1 MALEDAARNSIRFDD
16 QVAIV
21 TGAGGGLGRAYARA
35 LADRGARVVVND
47 LGCARDGTGH
57 ASAPADAVVAEIRAA
72 GGQAIGN
79 YDSVATP
86 DGGERIVQTA
96 LQSFGRVDILINN
109 AGIIRDKT
117 FPKLT
122 PEMWEAVLSVHLNGA
137 YYVTHPAFLAM
148 REQNYGRIVF
158 TTSSAGLFGN
168 FGQTNYGAAKMGL
181 VGFMNGLKL
190 EGERHNIQVNCV
202 APLAFTRINEE
213 IIPEG
218 LQGSLKPECVA
229 PLVLYL
235 CARECPVSGGIYN
248 AAMGYFSRTVL
259 VTSPAIQLGVN
270 GQIPTVEE
278 IQQKWDQIDV
288 VGDQMFN
295 DAVSALFAM
304 TPPEQDEGK
313 GS

>member
-1 MALEDAARNSIRFDD
+1 
-16 QVAIV
+16 
-21 TGAGGGLGRAYARA
+21 
-35 LADRGARVVVND
+35 
-47 LGCARDGTGH
+47 
-57 ASAPADAVVAEIRAA
+57 
-72 GGQAIGN
+72 
-79 YDSVATP
+79 
-86 DGGERIVQTA
+86 
-96 LQSFGRVDILINN
+96 
-109 AGIIRDKT
+109 
-117 FPKLT
+117 
-122 PEMWEAVLSVHLNGA
+122 
-137 YYVTHPAFLAM
+137 
-148 REQNYGRIVF
+148 
-158 TTSSAGLFGN
+158 
-168 FGQTNYGAAKMGL
+168 
-181 VGFMNGLKL
+181 
-190 EGERHNIQVNCV
+190 
-202 APLAFTRINEE
+202 
-213 IIPEG
+213 

>member
-1 MALEDAARNSIRFDD
+1 MSLNDVNLISFDD

-21 TGAGGGLGRAYARA
+21 TGAGGGLGRAYALA
-35 LADRGARVVVND
+35 LAERGARVVVND
-47 LGCARDGTGH
+47 LGCARDGTGDAH
-57 ASAPADAVVAEIRAA
+57 DSADVIAAEIRAV
-72 GGQAIGN
+72 GGQAVAN

-86 DGGERIVQTA
+86 EGGAQIVQTA
-96 LQSFGRVDILINN
+96 LESFGRADILINN

-122 PEMWEAVLSVHLNGA
+122 PEMWAEIIAVHLSGA

-181 VGFMNGLKL
+181 VRFMNCLKL

-213 IIPEG
+213 IIPEN
-218 LQGSLKPECVA
+218 LQASLKPECVA

-235 CARECPVSGGIYN
+235 CARECSVSGNIYN
-248 AAMGYFSRTVL
+248 AAMGYFSRTAL
-259 VTSPAIQLGVN
+259 VTSPAVQVSAP
-270 GQIPTVEE
+270 GQVPTIEE
-278 IQQKWDQIDV
+278 IHQQWNHIDV
-288 VGDQMFN
+288 VGDQVFN

-304 TPPEQDEGK
+304 TPQDEESG
-313 GS
+313 

>member
-1 MALEDAARNSIRFDD
+1 MTLNDASLIRFDD

-35 LADRGARVVVND
+35 LAERGARVVVND
-47 LGCARDGTGH
+47 LGCARDGTGT
-57 ASAPADAVVAEIRAA
+57 ARAAADAVVAEICAA
-72 GGQAIGN
+72 GGQAVAS

-86 DGGERIVQTA
+86 DGGARIVQAA
-96 LQSFGRVDILINN
+96 LESFGRVDILINN

-117 FPKLT
+117 FPKMT
-122 PEMWEAVLSVHLNGA
+122 PEMWTQVIAVHLTGA
-137 YYVTHPAFLAM
+137 YHVTHPAFLAM

-213 IIPEG
+213 IIPAN
-218 LQGSLKPECVA
+218 LQAALKPEFVA

-235 CARECPVSGGIYN
+235 CARECSATGGIYN
-248 AAMGYFSRTVL
+248 AAMGFFSRTAL
-259 VTSPAIQLGVN
+259 VTSSPVQVGAPDQM
-270 GQIPTVEE
+270 PTLEE
-278 IQQKWDQIDV
+278 IHRQWNSLNAI
-288 VGDQMFN
+288 GDQVFN

-304 TPPEQDEGK
+304 TPQDEE
-313 GS
+313 SI

>member
-1 MALEDAARNSIRFDD
+1 MSLNDVTPIRFDD

-21 TGAGGGLGRAYARA
+21 TGAGGGLGHAYALA
-35 LADRGARVVVND
+35 LAERGARVVVND
-47 LGCARDGTGH
+47 LGCARDGAGNVP
-57 ASAPADAVVAEIRAA
+57 APADAVVAEIRAA
-72 GGQAIGN
+72 GGQAVAN

-86 DGGERIVQTA
+86 EGGAHIVQTA

-122 PEMWEAVLSVHLNGA
+122 PEMWAEVIAVHLSGA

-168 FGQTNYGAAKMGL
+168 FGQTNYGAAKMGI
-181 VGFMNGLKL
+181 VGFMNCLKL
-190 EGERHNIQVNCV
+190 ESERYNILVNCV

-213 IIPEG
+213 IIPEE
-218 LQGSLKPECVA
+218 LQASLKPEYVA

-235 CARECPVSGGIYN
+235 CARECSVSGGIYN
-248 AAMGYFSRTVL
+248 AAMGYFSHTAL
-259 VTSPAIQLGVN
+259 VTSPAVQISAR
-270 GQIPTVEE
+270 GQIPTIEE
-278 IQQKWDQIDV
+278 IQQQWNQIDM
-288 VGDQMFN
+288 VGNQVFN
-295 DAVSALFAM
+295 DAVSALFAL
-304 TPPEQDEGK
+304 TPQEESK
-313 GS
+313 ESE

>member
-1 MALEDAARNSIRFDD
+1 MSLNNVTPIRFDD

-35 LADRGARVVVND
+35 LAERGARVVVND
-47 LGCARDGTGH
+47 LGCARDGAGN
-57 ASAPADAVVAEIRAA
+57 APAPADAIVAEIRAA
-72 GGQAIGN
+72 GGQAVAN

-86 DGGERIVQTA
+86 KGGALIVQTA
-96 LQSFGRVDILINN
+96 RQSFGRVDILINN

-117 FPKLT
+117 LPKLT
-122 PEMWEAVLSVHLNGA
+122 PEMWAEVIAVHLSGA
-137 YYVTHPAFLAM
+137 YYVTHPTFLAM

-181 VGFMNGLKL
+181 VGFMNCLKL
-190 EGERHNIQVNCV
+190 EGERFNIQVNCV

-213 IIPEG
+213 IIPEN
-218 LQGSLKPECVA
+218 LQASLKPEYVA

-235 CARECPVSGGIYN
+235 CARECSVSGSIYN
-248 AAMGYFSRTVL
+248 AAMGYFSRTAL
-259 VTSPAIQLGVN
+259 VTSPAVQVSAR

-278 IQQKWDQIDV
+278 IHQQWNQIDM
-288 VGDQMFN
+288 VGDQVFN
-295 DAVSALFAM
+295 DAVSALFAL

-313 GS
+313 AS